1 MSKQHFPI
9 KIGTLLNL
17 SLVLVSVAAAI
28 TIVVLVNRT
37 MGRQALVEAESK
49 ARILLDRNMA
59 THTYFSQIMKPR
71 LFEWTA
77 PFRSIDY
84 FDPA

>member
-1 MSKQHFPI
+1 MTKQNSHI

-17 SLVLVSVAAAI
+17 SLALVSMAAAI
-28 TIVVLVNRT
+28 SIVVLVNLNMR
-37 MGRQALVEAESK
+37 RQALVEAESK

-84 FDPA
+84 